1 MIEMKIKHIA
11 VEQESKSP
19 IVFLTDMDETRY
31 LPIWIGPFEAQS
43 IVQVI
48 EGMRTPR
55 PMTHDLMKALID
67 QLGAKVQRIII
78 SDLQDQTF
86 FARIFLEQDGH
97 EIEVDARPS
106 DSLALALR
114 SKAPIF
120 VTESV
125 VQQASYP
132 DSEKIARDKK
142 QFKEFVERIKAEMF
156 SGITEGP
163 AGKPDKPEEQ

>member
-19 IVFLTDMDETRY
+19 IVFLTDLEETRY

-43 IVQVI
+43 IVQVM

-55 PMTHDLMKALID
+55 PMTHDLIKAVID

-86 FARIFLEQDGH
+86 FARIFLEQDGR
-97 EIEVDARPS
+97 EIEIDARPS

-132 DSEKIARDKK
+132 DSEKMARDKK

-156 SGITEGP
+156 SAATEGP
-163 AGKPDKPEEQ
+163 PGKPDKPEEQ